1 MRARVAILLLAVLTV
16 AVSAPLARAGD
27 EEGYELRNSVVA
39 QEEEAETETGGGEG
53 TEAETGAGQ
62 GETQEAPAE
71 PGPPWTFQMAR
82 IGGLLVILL
91 LGGIGWWYYRLI
103 IKRQRGEI

>member
-1 MRARVAILLLAVLTV
+1 MRARVAILLLAVL
-16 AVSAPLARAGD
+16 AVPMAASLARAD
-27 EEGYELRNSVVA
+27 ERSGFRTSVLA
-39 QEEEAETETGGGEG
+39 QEEEAETETGGGQG
-53 TEAETGAGQ
+53 TETETGAGE
-62 GETQEAPAE
+62 GETQQAPAE

>member
-1 MRARVAILLLAVLTV
+1 MHARLAILLLVVLAAAVFHGPAVAKGGYSLRNGAVL
-16 AVSAPLARAGD
+16 
-27 EEGYELRNSVVA
+27 A
-39 QEEEAETETGGGEG
+39 QEEEAETETGGQD

-82 IGGLLVILL
+82 IGGALVLVLLA
-91 LGGIGWWYYRLI
+91 GIGWWYYRLI
-103 IKRQRGEI
+103 VRRQRGQI

>member
-1 MRARVAILLLAVLTV
+1 MRARVAILLLAVLAV
-16 AVSAPLARAGD
+16 PVSAPLARAAD
-27 EEGYELRNSVVA
+27 ETSGFRNSVLA
-39 QEEEAETETGGGEG
+39 QEEEAETETGGGQG
-53 TEAETGAGQ
+53 TEAETGAGE
-62 GETQEAPAE
+62 GETQQAPTE

>member
-1 MRARVAILLLAVLTV
+1 MRARVAILLLAVLV
-16 AVSAPLARAGD
+16 VPVSAPLARAQLH
-27 EEGYELRNSVVA
+27 GYNLRNSVVA
-39 QEEEAETETGGGEG
+39 QEEEAETETGGGEE

-62 GETQEAPAE
+62 GETEEAPAE

>member
-1 MRARVAILLLAVLTV
+1 MRARLVILLLAVLAVSVSSRV
-16 AVSAPLARAGD
+16 AVAD
-27 EEGYELRNSVVA
+27 EEGYEIRNSVMA

-62 GETQEAPAE
+62 GETQQAPAE

-82 IGGLLVILL
+82 IGGVLVLL
-91 LGGIGWWYYRLI
+91 LLLGIGWWYYRLVI
-103 IKRQRGEI
+103 RRQRGEI

>member
-1 MRARVAILLLAVLTV
+1 MRARLAILLLVVLAAAAFHGQAV
-16 AVSAPLARAGD
+16 AKD
-27 EEGYELRNSVVA
+27 GYSLRNGDVLA
-39 QEEEAETETGGGEG
+39 QEEEAETETGGED

-82 IGGLLVILL
+82 IGGVLVLL
-91 LGGIGWWYYRLI
+91 LLAGIGWWYYRFI
-103 IKRQRGEI
+103 VRRQRGEI